1 MSLKEIAARTGV
13 SVSTVSRVLNN
24 RPGGCVSPQVRER
37 VWAAAREMGYQPNL
51 HARNLKQGTSV
62 QLLPRVSVILARS
75 DAPTEDPFFVQCLDD
90 LSAELLGSGFRLGDT
105 LCPEERGWAPPA
117 ADGYI
122 VLGKCRADLLRA
134 LEGRTPNL
142 VGLWRNPG
150 ALPVDQVVCSGQK
163 AASLAMEHLMELGHR
178 RIAYIGD
185 CSYENRFVGYTEAL
199 TGHGLPLIYP
209 LVFNIPQ
216 TREDGQKAM
225 EALLQAGEA
234 TGVLCAS
241 DEVALGALDAL
252 RHTRKKRGVLPVS
265 VISIDDIPEA
275 RRAGLTTVHIPRED
289 MAHLAVRLLADRM
302 AGGHREQ
309 VSVELPCR
317 LVERDSCYCVL

>member
-24 RPGGCVSPQVRER
+24 RPGGCVSAQVRQR
-37 VWAAAREMGYQPNL
+37 VWSAAREMGYQPNL
-51 HARNLKQGTSV
+51 HARNLKQGTSD
-62 QLLPRVSVILARS
+62 QALPRVSVILARP
-75 DAPTEDPFFVQCLDD
+75 DAPTEDPFFVQTLDD
-90 LSAELLGSGFRLGDT
+90 LSAELLGAGFRLGKT
-105 LCPEERGWAPPA
+105 VCPEEGTWSPPEA
-117 ADGYI
+117 EGYI
-122 VLGKCRADLLRA
+122 VLGKCREDLLRR
-134 LEGRTPNL
+134 LEAHTPNL

-163 AASLAMEHLMELGHR
+163 AASLAMEHLVELGHR

-216 TREDGQKAM
+216 TREDGQRAM

-265 VISIDDIPEA
+265 VVSIDDIPEA
-275 RRAGLTTVHIPRED
+275 RRAGLTTVHIPRGD

-317 LVERDSCYCVL
+317 LVERDSCYCVV

>member
-37 VWAAAREMGYQPNL
+37 VWCAAREMGYQPNL
-51 HARNLKQGTSV
+51 NARNLKKGTAA
-62 QLLPRVSVILARS
+62 QDLPQISVIMARA
-75 DAPTEDPFFVQCLDD
+75 DTPQEDPFFIQCLDV
-90 LSAELLGSGFRLGDT
+90 LSSELVGSGFRLGPT
-105 LCPEERGWAPPA
+105 AGPESHLSPLPQ

-122 VLGKCRADLLRA
+122 VLGKCREDLLRM
-134 LEGRTPNL
+134 LEERTPNL

-150 ALPVDQVVCSGQK
+150 ALPVDQVVCSGQR
-163 AASLAMEHLMELGHR
+163 AAALAMEHLVELGHR

-209 LVFNIPQ
+209 LVFNVQQ
-216 TREDGQKAM
+216 TRADGRKAM
-225 EALLQAGEA
+225 EALLRAGEA
-234 TGVLCAS
+234 TAVLCAS
-241 DEVALGALDAL
+241 DEVALGALEAV
-252 RHTRKKRGVLPVS
+252 RHTRKKRGTLPPS
-265 VISIDDIPEA
+265 IISIDDIPEA
-275 RRAGLTTVHIPRED
+275 RRAGLTTVHIPRDD

>member
-24 RPGGCVSPQVRER
+24 RPGGCVSAQVRQR
-37 VWAAAREMGYQPNL
+37 VWSAAREMGYQPNL
-51 HARNLKQGTSV
+51 HARNLKQGTSD
-62 QLLPRVSVILARS
+62 QALPRVSVILARP
-75 DAPTEDPFFVQCLDD
+75 DAPTEDPFFVQTLDD
-90 LSAELLGSGFRLGDT
+90 LSAELLGAGFRLGKT
-105 LCPEERGWAPPA
+105 VCPEEGAWSPPEA
-117 ADGYI
+117 EGYI
-122 VLGKCRADLLRA
+122 VLGKCREDLLRR
-134 LEGRTPNL
+134 LEAHTPNL

-163 AASLAMEHLMELGHR
+163 AASLAMEHLVELGHR

-216 TREDGQKAM
+216 TREDGQRAM

-265 VISIDDIPEA
+265 VVSIDDIPEA
-275 RRAGLTTVHIPRED
+275 RQAGLTTVHIPRGD

-317 LVERDSCYCVL
+317 LVERDSCYCVV